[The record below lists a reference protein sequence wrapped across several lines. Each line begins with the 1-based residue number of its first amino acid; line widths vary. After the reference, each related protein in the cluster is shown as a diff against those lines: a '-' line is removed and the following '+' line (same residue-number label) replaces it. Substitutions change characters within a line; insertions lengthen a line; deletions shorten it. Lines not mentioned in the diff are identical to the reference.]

1 MLTNQEVE
9 IEQEILGGLFNNND
23 LLIKAKETIKANMFK
38 VAEHRA
44 IYKAFTEMKA
54 DGYNIDLLNFLEH
67 NKDKTKNFGGVA
79 YVGNVTGASPSDA
92 NFESKLKILVENYK
106 RHTIKDLIPKIA
118 DTSDLAELTSNLE
131 TTLKTVYESDTAKK
145 VDLESNYENYL
156 NWIYEDKQNIGYKSG
171 LKPLDEV
178 LGNFQ
183 PKRLITIFARASVGK
198 STVAIQIALNMAL
211 QEHRVVYASG
221 EMSELEVLGKM
232 ASSKLKI
239 PYKKIINKKL
249 NEDEKLKIAEL
260 TTTLLNNK
268 FYITN
273 ETNINKLISE
283 IKSYKLQNG
292 LDVVFID
299 YVNKYTNG
307 IDGHSLSEKIGVV
320 TYALKD
326 LALKEN
332 ICVVL
337 LAQCNRLA
345 DKNNNADYVSDKITE
360 ADIQDSARIEQ
371 DSDQL
376 IALYRNKKLDDE
388 VTKNSLHQQG
398 KLNYLSMDASINPH
412 CINFVICKNRH
423 GERKTLAF
431 SWDGKYSNVSN
442 WTYTN

>member
-9 IEQEILGGLFNNND
+9 LEQEILAGLFIDNT
-23 LLIKAKETIKANMFK
+23 LLIKAREIIKANMFQ
-38 VAEHRA
+38 VVSHRA
-44 IYKAFTEMKA
+44 IYKAFIQMKQE
-54 DGYNIDLLNFLEH
+54 GYNIDLVNFLQH
-67 NKDKTKNFGGVA
+67 YQDKTKDFGGIA
-79 YVGNVTGASPSDA
+79 YVTEIATSSTSEA
-92 NFESKLKILVENYK
+92 NYASKLRLLVENYK
-106 RHTIKDLIPKIA
+106 RHSIKNLIPKIA
-118 DTSDLAELTSNLE
+118 DKNDLAELTKSLE
-131 TTLKTVYESDTAKK
+131 DTLKTVYESDTIKS
-145 VDLESNYENYL
+145 VDINSNYENYL
-156 NWIYEDKQNIGYKSG
+156 NWIYEDNKDIGYKSQ
-171 LKPLDEV
+171 LKALDDI

-183 PKRLITIFARASVGK
+183 SGRLITIFARASVGK

-211 QEHRVVYASG
+211 QKHRVIYASG

-232 ASSKLKI
+232 GASKLKI
-239 PYKKIINKKL
+239 PYKKIINKML

-268 FYITN
+268 FYISN
-273 ETNINKLISE
+273 ETNINRLISE

-292 LDVVFID
+292 LDVVFVD

-320 TYALKD
+320 TSLLKD

-332 ICVVL
+332 VCVVL

-345 DKNNNADYVSDKITE
+345 DKNNNADYVTDKITE
-360 ADIQDSARIEQ
+360 ADIQDSARVEQ

-388 VTKNSLHQQG
+388 FIRETLMQDRKIDYFAN
-398 KLNYLSMDASINPH
+398 KADINPC
-412 CINFVICKNRH
+412 CINFIICKNRH

-431 SWDGKYSNVSN
+431 SWDGKHSKVDNFK
-442 WTYTN
+442 